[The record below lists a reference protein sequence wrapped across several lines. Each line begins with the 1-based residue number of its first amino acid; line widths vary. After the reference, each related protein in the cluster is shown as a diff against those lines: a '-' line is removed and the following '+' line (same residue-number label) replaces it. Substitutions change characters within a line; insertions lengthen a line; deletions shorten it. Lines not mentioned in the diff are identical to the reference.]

1 MTLRARALSEWC
13 FNSRCSRHMTGDKS
27 FFTSVEDFNGG
38 NVTFGDS
45 SVTHVRG
52 RGRVSTPRCLDLDEI
67 LIIDGLKIN
76 LISISQ
82 TYDIDFS
89 VKFS

>member
-1 MTLRARALSEWC
+1 
-13 FNSRCSRHMTGDKS
+13 MTGDKS

-52 RGRVSTPRCLDLDEI
+52 RGRVSTPLDA
-67 LIIDGLKIN
+67 LI
-76 LISISQ
+76 
-82 TYDIDFS
+82 
-89 VKFS
+89 